1 MGRTIHY
8 EITGA
13 ISDDQWDKI
22 DALQDRYN
30 IDHRWTC
37 ECLSLTRIPFW
48 YPRWPNQF
56 KDSKLDKGIT
66 ANEAWKIINRQLDG
80 LSGVALEKKVFDL
93 VDEKILVLGDRSK
106 KDITASGF
114 TKVADN
120 EWNAQLVI
128 DFLTETSKIAKDS
141 VVKIYDEGD
150 YSLCHYVII
159 RNGVVSLDHERIR
172 NYLAGLK
179 ERQKDSG
186 MEDYFKEEINT
197 MRENLVLS
205 GKGIFFAK
213 VDPREYQDHPQFRT
227 LTLNLEQVS

>member
-13 ISDDQWDKI
+13 IADDQWDGI
-22 DALQDRYN
+22 DKLQDGYN
-30 IDHRWTC
+30 QKYRWSC

-56 KDSKLDKGIT
+56 KDSKFDKGIT
-66 ANEAWKIINRQLDG
+66 ANKAWEIINRQLDG
-80 LSGVALEKKVFDL
+80 LSGVTLEKKVFEL
-93 VDEKILVLGDRSK
+93 VDEKILVLGERSK

-128 DFLTETSKIAKDS
+128 AFLTETSKIAKNFP
-141 VVKIYDEGD
+141 VKIYDEGD
-150 YSLCHYVII
+150 YILCHYIII
-159 RNGVVSLDHERIR
+159 RNGVVSLDHERIK

-186 MEDYFKEEINT
+186 MEDYFKEEINA
-197 MRENLVLS
+197 MRDNLVLS
-205 GKGIFFAK
+205 GKGIIFAEIN
-213 VDPREYQDHPQFRT
+213 PQEYQDHPQFRT
-227 LTLNLEQVS
+227 LTINLEQVS